1 MFTLTTAAA
10 TQIRRAATDSGA
22 QDMALRIAARPEPD
36 GSMQYGMGF
45 DDAGDSDMKLEL
57 EGVAVLI
64 ASHCQDLLDDTV
76 LDFVELEPGE
86 FNFIFID
93 ANLAAAAAP
102 ESPRGAAGGCGSG
115 ACASGGCA
123 SKGARP

>member
-10 TQIRRAATDSGA
+10 IQIRRAATDSGA
-22 QDMALRIAARPEPD
+22 QDLALRIAARPEPD
-36 GSMQYGMGF
+36 GSVQYGMGF
-45 DDAGDSDMKLEL
+45 DDAGDNDMKLEL
-57 EGVAVLI
+57 EGIAVLI

-86 FNFIFID
+86 FNFIFMD
-93 ANLAAAAAP
+93 ASLAAGAP
-102 ESPRGAAGGCGSG
+102 ESQGSATGGCGSG
-115 ACASGGCA
+115 ACASGGCT

>member
-10 TQIRRAATDSGA
+10 IQIRRAATDSGA
-22 QDMALRIAARPEPD
+22 QDLALRIAARPEPD
-36 GSMQYGMGF
+36 GSVQYGMGF
-45 DDAGDSDMKLEL
+45 DDAGDNDMKLEL
-57 EGVAVLI
+57 EGIAVLI

-86 FNFIFID
+86 FNFIFMD
-93 ANLAAAAAP
+93 ASFAAGAP
-102 ESPRGAAGGCGSG
+102 ESPGSATAGCGSG
-115 ACASGGCA
+115 ACASGGCT